1 MVLKS
6 LFFSLF
12 NSLAVTLI
20 SSPALGQD
28 YICGTDLSASVFPS
42 SPSADIPK
50 ISKVWKGKQ
59 IGLVIKIA
67 FSDLAY
73 TGTDST
79 INSANAS
86 INTLYR
92 SMSRNTFEWDFRI
105 YPKTITAPGTA
116 ASYGGTGFNALQ
128 SWISAYMKDT
138 LGLKLGTDYN
148 VYIASFPHIDVAW
161 AGLSN
166 LRDADWIN
174 GSYGSGVTGH
184 ELGHSLGL
192 MHAHSIEAGAD
203 MFGIPGTTSQ
213 TNEYGNPFDILG
225 RGGINGHFNVMSK
238 WRIGWIDTVE
248 LKEIKTSGVYRVY
261 ASDNALHRGRL
272 IGIRV
277 PTGNPAYAYWF
288 EYRSVNT
295 GARNGATL
303 FFQGFT
309 STTNMDTWF
318 MDTTPGSRTSG
329 DESDGVLAVG
339 KEFTDKYGTATFK
352 TVGLNS
358 GVWDQEGWVELNI
371 NIVGTILIKSRNT
384 QVLRNEWLAES
395 PLVNLLGRKVGNKVE
410 KHLSGQVLILN
421 IDGEGHQKLVL
432 QQR

>member
-1 MVLKS
+1 M
-6 LFFSLF
+6 
-12 NSLAVTLI
+12 
-20 SSPALGQD
+20 
-28 YICGTDLSASVFPS
+28 
-42 SPSADIPK
+42 
-50 ISKVWKGKQ
+50 
-59 IGLVIKIA
+59 
-67 FSDLAY
+67 
-73 TGTDST
+73 
-79 INSANAS
+79 
-86 INTLYR
+86 
-92 SMSRNTFEWDFRI
+92 
-105 YPKTITAPGTA
+105 
-116 ASYGGTGFNALQ
+116 
-128 SWISAYMKDT
+128 
-138 LGLKLGTDYN
+138 
-148 VYIASFPHIDVAW
+148 
-161 AGLSN
+161 
-166 LRDADWIN
+166 
-174 GSYGSGVTGH
+174 
-184 ELGHSLGL
+184 
-192 MHAHSIEAGAD
+192 
-203 MFGIPGTTSQ
+203 
-213 TNEYGNPFDILG
+213 
-225 RGGINGHFNVMSK
+225 
-238 WRIGWIDTVE
+238 E

-309 STTNMDTWF
+309 STTNIDTWF